1 MTGSS
6 PKSSAWEGHPG
17 VRSGEDLTLGE
28 RAADGMRNGLGTWT
42 FLAVFTALMLA
53 WISTGGF
60 GVDHSPYFRLNLAL
74 SCLAGLQGAIILIA
88 QKRSDRVS
96 AEHALHHYE
105 ETKLLHRLLEENT
118 ILTREIADLR
128 RANPWIHD
136 GPQCES
142 RPPQSMVEGPPGR
155 PNVDLG

>member
-1 MTGSS
+1 MTGGS

-17 VRSGEDLTLGE
+17 VRFWRGPNLR
-28 RAADGMRNGLGTWT
+28 RACRGWHAQWGGIGSL
-42 FLAVFTALMLA
+42 FPALAALMLA

-60 GVDHSPYFRLNLAL
+60 GIDHSPYFRLNLAL

-105 ETKLLHRLLEENT
+105 ETKLLHGLLEENT
-118 ILTREIADLR
+118 ILTREIAELR
-128 RANPWIHD
+128 RANHL
-136 GPQCES
+136 S
-142 RPPQSMVEGPPGR
+142 RGEPPQ
-155 PNVDLG
+155 